1 VRAAIAII
9 LVVLSACTPTNPERW
24 MEMER
29 NACLPTAIAMD
40 AGLRRQGIT
49 SRVLQYG
56 YQRGGKIAGHAVTAY
71 FFAPGENKL
80 WVYDYE
86 GSTRVRAFI
95 DNPTQIATQ
104 AELARGRDTNV
115 IFAEFLN

>member
-1 VRAAIAII
+1 
-9 LVVLSACTPTNPERW
+9 

-56 YQRGGKIAGHAVTAY
+56 YQRGDKIAGHALTVY
-71 FFAPGENKL
+71 LFAPGENKL
-80 WVYDYE
+80 WAYDFE
-86 GSTRVRAFI
+86 GSTRIRAFI
-95 DNPTQIATQ
+95 DDPVQVATQ
-104 AELARGRDTNV
+104 AEAQRGRNTKIV
-115 IFAEFLN
+115 FAEFLD

>member
-1 VRAAIAII
+1 MRSA
-9 LVVLSACTPTNPERW
+9 LVIFLLALSACTPTNPERW
-24 MEMER
+24 MAMER

-56 YQRGGKIAGHAVTAY
+56 YQRGGKLAGHAVTTY

-80 WVYDYE
+80 WAYDYQ
-86 GSTRVRAFI
+86 GSTRIRAFI
-95 DNPTQIATQ
+95 DNPFQVATQ
-104 AELARGRDTNV
+104 AEIARGRNTKIV
-115 IFAEFLN
+115 FAEFLD